1 MPRPLHCREP
11 HHFRRRDSRPHF
23 SLPLPVII
31 VPQHPRSH
39 SPSRHRRPPPPAH
52 RTFSSFPVGAPPSLG
67 EQVLRPVPLGQVDW
81 LGGPQHDHARV
92 GFPIAPQ
99 VLAHTRKYCPRAEWT
114 KCIRLK
120 DWQKLAPALQRE
132 LGGEAE
138 ATLAKVRAGTVDV
151 STAVQD
157 TLRSRNQFARSWMA
171 PTIRSRERHQR
182 RAAHRS
188 REQIQ
193 LLRTIART
201 EAALKDFSML
211 LYMMKTLL
219 YVTMS
224 SVDCGVFKEE
234 EQVRHGRLYNSQESR
249 CSPARSPCLSLSL
262 SLTFSL
268 SLSLSLSLAN
278 FLHFQDSFSLGG
290 NMQLHTF

>member
-1 MPRPLHCREP
+1 M
-11 HHFRRRDSRPHF
+11 
-23 SLPLPVII
+23 
-31 VPQHPRSH
+31 
-39 SPSRHRRPPPPAH
+39 
-52 RTFSSFPVGAPPSLG
+52 
-67 EQVLRPVPLGQVDW
+67 
-81 LGGPQHDHARV
+81 
-92 GFPIAPQ
+92 
-99 VLAHTRKYCPRAEWT
+99 
-114 KCIRLK
+114 
-120 DWQKLAPALQRE
+120 
-132 LGGEAE
+132 
-138 ATLAKVRAGTVDV
+138 

-157 TLRSRNQFARSWMA
+157 TLRSRNQLARSWMA

-268 SLSLSLSLAN
+268 SLSLSLSCQLSTLSRLVLFGWKHAITYILKI
-278 FLHFQDSFSLGG
+278 LHKRGHR
-290 NMQLHTF
+290 HTSTSIWSCAQ